1 MQRYF
6 VQVSYRGTAYNGWQ
20 FQPNAP
26 SVQETIE
33 RCFSKVFG
41 NTAIP
46 IVGCGR
52 TDAGVHAKSYFFH
65 VDLPQVWDEQHLC
78 FKLNRML
85 PPDISA
91 IQAMKVSSEFHA
103 RFHATKR
110 TYRYFLHQHK
120 DPFQLDQSWYFQQ
133 QLDFSAM
140 NTAAQRL
147 LGTKDFGSFSKLH
160 TVVKP
165 NICTV
170 FHAEW
175 VQTEDQWY
183 FEISANRFLRN
194 MVRAIVGTLIEVG
207 LGNLTIADIDAII
220 EAKDRGQAAVS
231 VPAHGL
237 FLWDIVY
244 PTLTE
249 N

>member
-6 VQVSYRGTAYNGWQ
+6 VQVAYRGTAYNGWQ

-65 VDLPQVWDEQHLC
+65 VDLPQVWDEQHVC

-91 IQAMKVSSEFHA
+91 IQAMKVSAEFHA

-110 TYRYFLHQHK
+110 TYRYFLHQQK

-133 QLDFSAM
+133 DLDMNAM
-140 NTAAQRL
+140 NLAAARL

-160 TVVKP
+160 TTVKT

-170 FHAEW
+170 YHAEW
-175 VQTEDQWY
+175 VQTNNQWY

-207 LGNLTIADIDAII
+207 LGNLTLEDIDSII

-237 FLWDIVY
+237 FLWEIEY
-244 PTLTE
+244 PFLTE
-249 N
+249 K

>member
-6 VQVSYRGTAYNGWQ
+6 VQIAYRGTAYHGWQ
-20 FQPNAP
+20 SQPNAP

-33 RCFSKVFG
+33 RCLSKLFG
-41 NTAIP
+41 NTEIP

-65 VDLPQVWDEQHLC
+65 VDLPQDWDENQLC

-91 IQAMKVSSEFHA
+91 YYAYKVSADVHA
-103 RFHATKR
+103 RFDANKR
-110 TYRYFLHQHK
+110 TYRYFIHQQK
-120 DPFQLDQSWYFQQ
+120 DPFEQDQSWYYPQN
-133 QLDFSAM
+133 LDIAAM
-140 NTAAQRL
+140 NLAAERL

-160 TVVKP
+160 TDVKT

-170 FHAEW
+170 YEARW
-175 VQTEDQWY
+175 VQEGTKLY
-183 FEISANRFLRN
+183 FEVSANRFLRN

-207 LGNLTIADIDAII
+207 LGKLEVADIDAII
-220 EAKDRGQAAVS
+220 EAKDRGEAAVS

-237 FLWDIVY
+237 FLWKIDY
-244 PTLTE
+244 PQYFSK
-249 N
+249 

>member
-6 VQVSYRGTAYNGWQ
+6 VQVAYRGTAYNGWQ

-91 IQAMKVSSEFHA
+91 IQAMKVSSELHA

-160 TVVKP
+160 TVVKT

-170 FHAEW
+170 FHSEW

>member
-6 VQVSYRGTAYNGWQ
+6 VQVSYLGTAYNGWQ

-65 VDLPQVWDEQHLC
+65 VDLPQVWDEQHVC

-91 IQAMKVSSEFHA
+91 IQAMKVSAEFHA

-110 TYRYFLHQHK
+110 TYRYFLHQQK

-140 NTAAQRL
+140 NAAAQRL

-160 TVVKP
+160 TTVKT

-170 FHAEW
+170 YHAEW
-175 VQTEDQWY
+175 VQTNNQWY

-207 LGNLTIADIDAII
+207 LGNLTIEDIDSII

-237 FLWDIVY
+237 FLWEIEY
-244 PTLTE
+244 PFLTE
-249 N
+249 K

>member
-6 VQVSYRGTAYNGWQ
+6 VQIAYRGSAYHGWQ
-20 FQPNAP
+20 SQPNAP

-33 RCFSKVFG
+33 RCFSKLFG
-41 NTAIP
+41 NTTIP
-46 IVGCGR
+46 ILGCGR

-65 VDLPQVWDEQHLC
+65 VDLPQNWDADQLC

-85 PPDISA
+85 PADISA
-91 IQAMKVSSEFHA
+91 LSASPVSSELHA
-103 RFHATKR
+103 RFDAEKR
-110 TYRYFLHQHK
+110 TYRYFIHQQK
-120 DPFQLDQSWYFQQ
+120 DPFQTELSWYFPQK
-133 QLDFSAM
+133 LDFDAM
-140 NTAAQRL
+140 NRAALHL
-147 LGTKDFGSFSKLH
+147 LGTQDFGSFSKLH
-160 TVVKP
+160 TDVKT

-170 FHAEW
+170 FSAQW
-175 VQTEDQWY
+175 IQSEDHCY

-207 LGNLTIADIDAII
+207 LGKLSEEDIVAII
-220 EAKDRGQAAVS
+220 EAKDRGEAAVS

-237 FLWDIVY
+237 FLWEIDY
-244 PTLTE
+244 PQKF

>member
-140 NTAAQRL
+140 NSAAQRL

-160 TVVKP
+160 TVVKT
-165 NICTV
+165 NICTI

>member
-6 VQVSYRGTAYNGWQ
+6 VQIAYRGTAYHGWQ
-20 FQPNAP
+20 SQPNAP

-33 RCFSKVFG
+33 RCLSKLFG
-41 NTAIP
+41 NTEIP

-65 VDLPQVWDEQHLC
+65 VDLPQDWDENQLC

-91 IQAMKVSSEFHA
+91 YHAYKVSADVHA
-103 RFHATKR
+103 RFDANKR
-110 TYRYFLHQHK
+110 TYRYFIHQQK
-120 DPFQLDQSWYFQQ
+120 DPFEQDQSWYYPQN
-133 QLDFSAM
+133 LDIAAM
-140 NTAAQRL
+140 NLAAERL

-160 TVVKP
+160 TDVKT

-170 FHAEW
+170 YEARW
-175 VQTEDQWY
+175 VQEGTKLY
-183 FEISANRFLRN
+183 FEVSANRFLRN

-207 LGNLTIADIDAII
+207 LGKLEVADIDVII
-220 EAKDRGQAAVS
+220 EAKDRGEAAVS

-237 FLWDIVY
+237 FLWKIDY
-244 PTLTE
+244 PQSFSK
-249 N
+249 

>member
-6 VQVSYRGTAYNGWQ
+6 VQVAYRGTAYNGWQ

-91 IQAMKVSSEFHA
+91 IQAMKVSSELHA

-160 TVVKP
+160 TVVKT

>member
-6 VQVSYRGTAYNGWQ
+6 IEIAYRGTAYNGWQ
-20 FQPNAP
+20 YQPNAP

-41 NTAIP
+41 NTSIP

-65 VDLPQVWDEQHLC
+65 VDLPQVWDEKHLC

-91 IQAMKVSSEFHA
+91 TQAHKVSSDLHA

-110 TYRYFLHQHK
+110 TYRYFIHYKK
-120 DPFQLDQSWYFQQ
+120 DPFHLDQSWYFQQ
-133 QLDFSAM
+133 ELDMNAM
-140 NTAAQRL
+140 NLAATRL

-160 TVVKP
+160 TVVKT

-175 VQTEDQWY
+175 IQLDDQWY

-207 LGNLTIADIDAII
+207 LGKLSVEDIDII
-220 EAKDRGQAAVS
+220 INAKDRSEAAVS

-244 PTLTE
+244 PFLTE
-249 N
+249 K

>member
-140 NTAAQRL
+140 NAAAQRL

-160 TVVKP
+160 TVVKT

-175 VQTEDQWY
+175 VRTEDRWY

>member
-6 VQVSYRGTAYNGWQ
+6 VQVAYRGTAYNGWQ
-20 FQPNAP
+20 SQPNAP

-65 VDLPQVWDEQHLC
+65 VDLPQDWNEQHVC

-91 IQAMKVSSEFHA
+91 NQAFKVSSELHA

-110 TYRYFLHQHK
+110 TYRYFLHLQK
-120 DPFQLDQSWYFQQ
+120 DPFLLDQSWYFQQ

-140 NTAAQRL
+140 NAAAQRL

-160 TVVKP
+160 TVVKT

-175 VQTEDQWY
+175 VQTKDQWY

-207 LGNLTIADIDAII
+207 LGNLTIDDIDTII
-220 EAKDRGQAAVS
+220 DAKDRSEAAVS

-237 FLWDIVY
+237 FLWEITY

-249 N
+249 K

>member
-1 MQRYF
+1 
-6 VQVSYRGTAYNGWQ
+6 
-20 FQPNAP
+20 
-26 SVQETIE
+26 
-33 RCFSKVFG
+33 
-41 NTAIP
+41 
-46 IVGCGR
+46 
-52 TDAGVHAKSYFFH
+52 
-65 VDLPQVWDEQHLC
+65 
-78 FKLNRML
+78 ML

-91 IQAMKVSSEFHA
+91 IEAMKVSSEFHA

-133 QLDFSAM
+133 ALDFSAM
-140 NTAAQRL
+140 NAAAQRL

-160 TVVKP
+160 TVVKT

-175 VQTEDQWY
+175 TQTDDQWY

-207 LGNLTIADIDAII
+207 LGNLTIDDIDAII

-237 FLWDIVY
+237 FLWDIAY
-244 PTLTE
+244 PFLSE
-249 N
+249 K

>member
-6 VQVSYRGTAYNGWQ
+6 VQVAYRGTDYHGWQ
-20 FQPNAP
+20 YQPNAP

-33 RCFSKVFG
+33 RCLSKVFG
-41 NTAIP
+41 NTP
-46 IVGCGR
+46 ITIFGCGR

-65 VDLPQVWDEQHLC
+65 VDLPQDWDEQHLC

-91 IQAMKVSSEFHA
+91 RKAHKVSAELHA

-110 TYRYFLHQHK
+110 TYRYFVQQQK
-120 DPFQLDQSWYFQQ
+120 DPFQQDQSWYFQQ
-133 QLDFSAM
+133 DLDVDAM
-140 NTAAQRL
+140 NAAATRL

-160 TVVKP
+160 TTVKT

-170 FHAEW
+170 FHAQW
-175 VQTEDQWY
+175 VQNEDHLY

-207 LGNLTIADIDAII
+207 LGKLKVEEIDEIIAAQNRS
-220 EAKDRGQAAVS
+220 EAAVS

-237 FLWDIVY
+237 FLWEIDY
-244 PTLTE
+244 PFLTE
-249 N
+249 K

>member
-41 NTAIP
+41 NTTIP

-65 VDLPQVWDEQHLC
+65 VDLPQVWDEKHLC

-85 PPDISA
+85 PPDIGA
-91 IQAMKVSSEFHA
+91 IQAHKVSSDLHA

-110 TYRYFLHQHK
+110 TYRYFIHQQK

-133 QLDFSAM
+133 ELDMNAM
-140 NTAAQRL
+140 NLAASRL
-147 LGTKDFGSFSKLH
+147 IGTKDFGSFSKLH
-160 TVVKP
+160 TVVKT

-175 VQTEDQWY
+175 IQMEDHWY

-194 MVRAIVGTLIEVG
+194 MVRAIVGTLVEVG
-207 LGNLTIADIDAII
+207 LGNLTTEDIDAII
-220 EAKDRGQAAVS
+220 EAKDRSEAAVS

-249 N
+249 K

>member
-6 VQVSYRGTAYNGWQ
+6 VQVAYRGTDYHGWQ
-20 FQPNAP
+20 YQPNAP

-133 QLDFSAM
+133 QLDFLAM
-140 NTAAQRL
+140 NAAAQRL

-160 TVVKP
+160 TVVKT

-237 FLWDIVY
+237 FLWEIVY
-244 PTLTE
+244 PSLTE
-249 N
+249 K

>member
-6 VQVSYRGTAYNGWQ
+6 VQVAYRGTDYHGWQ
-20 FQPNAP
+20 YQPNAP

-41 NTAIP
+41 NTP
-46 IVGCGR
+46 ITIFGCGR

-65 VDLPQVWDEQHLC
+65 VDLPQDWDEQHLC

-85 PPDISA
+85 PLDISA

-140 NTAAQRL
+140 NAAAQRL

-160 TVVKP
+160 TVVKT

-175 VQTEDQWY
+175 VRTEDRWY

>member
-6 VQVSYRGTAYNGWQ
+6 IQIAYRGTAYHGWQ
-20 FQPNAP
+20 SQPNAP

-33 RCFSKVFG
+33 RCFSKLFA
-41 NTAIP
+41 NNPIP

-52 TDAGVHAKSYFFH
+52 TDAGVHAKSYYFH
-65 VDLPQVWDEQHLC
+65 VELPQNWDVDQLC

-91 IQAMKVSSEFHA
+91 YQAFEVPSELHA
-103 RFHATKR
+103 RFDAIKR
-110 TYRYFLHQHK
+110 TYRYFIHQQK
-120 DPFQLDQSWYFQQ
+120 DPFQQEMSWYFPQR
-133 QLDFSAM
+133 LDFSAM
-140 NTAAQRL
+140 NLAAERL
-147 LGTKDFGSFSKLH
+147 IGTKDFGSFSKLH
-160 TVVKP
+160 TDVKT

-175 VQTEDQWY
+175 IESKGQWF

-207 LGNLTIADIDAII
+207 LGKLNVEDIETII
-220 EAKDRGQAAVS
+220 EAKDRGEAAVS

-237 FLWDIVY
+237 FLWEIAY
-244 PTLTE
+244 PFLTE
-249 N
+249 K

>member
-6 VQVSYRGTAYNGWQ
+6 VQVAYRGTDYHGWQ
-20 FQPNAP
+20 YQPNAP

-41 NTAIP
+41 NTP
-46 IVGCGR
+46 ITIFGCGR

-65 VDLPQVWDEQHLC
+65 VDLPQDWDEQHLC

-91 IQAMKVSSEFHA
+91 LNAHKVSAELHA

-110 TYRYFLHQHK
+110 TYRYFVHQQK
-120 DPFQLDQSWYFQQ
+120 DPFQQDQSWYFQQ
-133 QLDFSAM
+133 DLDVDAM
-140 NTAAQRL
+140 NAAATRL

-160 TVVKP
+160 TTVKT

-170 FHAEW
+170 FHAQW
-175 VQTEDQWY
+175 VQAEDHLY
-183 FEISANRFLRN
+183 FEISASRFLRN
-194 MVRAIVGTLIEVG
+194 MVRAIVGTLV
-207 LGNLTIADIDAII
+207 DIGQCKIPPSAIRNII
-220 EAKDRGQAAVS
+220 ESKNRSNAGVS
-231 VPAHGL
+231 VPACGL
-237 FLWDIVY
+237 V
-244 PTLTE
+244 LTE
-249 N
+249 VHYSYI

>member
-6 VQVSYRGTAYNGWQ
+6 VQVSYLGTAYNGWQ

-65 VDLPQVWDEQHLC
+65 VDLPQVWDEQHVC

-91 IQAMKVSSEFHA
+91 IQAMKVSAEFHA

-110 TYRYFLHQHK
+110 TYRYFLHQQK

-133 QLDFSAM
+133 DLDMNAM
-140 NTAAQRL
+140 NLAAARL

-160 TVVKP
+160 TTVKT

-170 FHAEW
+170 YHAEW
-175 VQTEDQWY
+175 VQTNNQWY

-207 LGNLTIADIDAII
+207 LGNLTIEDIDSII

-237 FLWDIVY
+237 FLWEIEY
-244 PTLTE
+244 PFLTE
-249 N
+249 K

>member
-65 VDLPQVWDEQHLC
+65 VDLPQDWDEKHLC

-91 IQAMKVSSEFHA
+91 NQAHKVSSDLHA

-110 TYRYFLHQHK
+110 TYRYFIHQQK

-133 QLDFSAM
+133 DLDMNAM
-140 NTAAQRL
+140 NLAATRL

-160 TVVKP
+160 TVVKT

-170 FHAEW
+170 FQAEW
-175 VQTEDQWY
+175 KETDGQWY

-194 MVRAIVGTLIEVG
+194 MVRAIVGTLIDVG
-207 LGNLTIADIDAII
+207 LGKLSIEDIDTII
-220 EAKDRGQAAVS
+220 NAKDRSEAAVS

-237 FLWDIVY
+237 FLWEITY
-244 PTLTE
+244 PFLTE
-249 N
+249 K

>member
-6 VQVSYRGTAYNGWQ
+6 VQVSYLGTAYNGWQ

-65 VDLPQVWDEQHLC
+65 VDLPQVWDEQHVC

-91 IQAMKVSSEFHA
+91 IQAMKVSAEFHA

-110 TYRYFLHQHK
+110 TYRYFLHQQK

-133 QLDFSAM
+133 DLDMNAM
-140 NTAAQRL
+140 NLAAARL

-160 TVVKP
+160 TTVKT

-170 FHAEW
+170 YHAEW
-175 VQTEDQWY
+175 VQTNNQWY

-207 LGNLTIADIDAII
+207 LGNLTLEDIDSII

-237 FLWDIVY
+237 FLWEIEY
-244 PTLTE
+244 PFLTE
-249 N
+249 K

>member
-6 VQVSYRGTAYNGWQ
+6 IEIAYLGTAYHGWQ
-20 FQPNAP
+20 SQPNAP

-33 RCFSKVFG
+33 RSFSKLFG
-41 NTAIP
+41 NKPMP

-65 VDLPQVWDEQHLC
+65 VDLPQDWEENQLC

-91 IQAMKVSSEFHA
+91 HRAIKVSSELHA
-103 RFHATKR
+103 RFDATKR
-110 TYRYFLHQHK
+110 TYRYFIHQQK
-120 DPFQLDQSWYFQQ
+120 DPFQQEMSWYFPQK
-133 QLDFSAM
+133 LDFLAM
-140 NTAAQRL
+140 NLAAIHL
-147 LGTKDFGSFSKLH
+147 IGKKDFGSFSKLH
-160 TVVKP
+160 TDVKT

-175 VQTEDQWY
+175 KQSDEKWY

-207 LGNLTIADIDAII
+207 LGKLKIEDIETII
-220 EAKDRGQAAVS
+220 EAKDRGEAAVS

-244 PTLTE
+244 PSLSE

>member
-6 VQVSYRGTAYNGWQ
+6 IEISYRGTAYNGWQ
-20 FQPNAP
+20 YQPNAP

-41 NTAIP
+41 NTSIP

-65 VDLPQVWDEQHLC
+65 VDLPQVWDEKHLC

-85 PPDISA
+85 PPDIGA
-91 IQAMKVSSEFHA
+91 IQAHKVSSDLHA

-110 TYRYFLHQHK
+110 TYRYFIHQQK

-133 QLDFSAM
+133 DLDMHAM
-140 NTAAQRL
+140 NLAATRL

-160 TVVKP
+160 TVVKT

-175 VQTEDQWY
+175 IQKEDQWY

-207 LGNLTIADIDAII
+207 LGKLTIDDIDSII
-220 EAKDRGQAAVS
+220 NAKDRSEAAVS

-237 FLWDIVY
+237 FLWDIDY
-244 PTLTE
+244 PFLTKK
-249 N
+249 